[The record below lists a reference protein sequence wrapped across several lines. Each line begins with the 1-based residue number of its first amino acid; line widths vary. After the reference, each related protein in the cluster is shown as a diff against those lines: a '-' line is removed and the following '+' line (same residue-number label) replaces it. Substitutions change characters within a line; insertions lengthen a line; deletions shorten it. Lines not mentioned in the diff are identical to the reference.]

1 MKQFWAQ
8 VTQETGTMWT
18 VELELY
24 QGYELEENKTHAWS
38 ELAMYM
44 IWLIAPRER
53 DNVRP
58 NEGTCAPWQP
68 WLGLKY
74 GEAPVPRTSISW
86 THA

>member
-18 VELELY
+18 VESELY
-24 QGYELEENKTHAWS
+24 QEYELEENKTHAWS
-38 ELAMYM
+38 ELAMCM
-44 IWLIAPRER
+44 
-53 DNVRP
+53 RP
-58 NEGTCAPWQP
+58 KEGTCAPWQP

-74 GEAPVPRTSISW
+74 GEAPVPRTSILW